1 MSLSAHEFDRLVNKL
16 GYRTRGS
23 DHLLAW
29 LEVDGKI
36 VTRTR
41 RSRKESGDLPM
52 SHSIRQ
58 QMKMSET
65 QMREAVACTLSRDDY
80 LGILREKGVL

>member
-16 GYRTRGS
+16 GYETRNS

-36 VTRTR
+36 VARTR
-41 RSRKESGDLPM
+41 RSRKAGDLPM
-52 SHSIRQ
+52 SHGIRQ
-58 QMKMSET
+58 QMKMNET
-65 QMREAVACTLSRDDY
+65 QMREAVACTLGRDDY
-80 LGILREKGVL
+80 LDILRNKGIL

>member
-1 MSLSAHEFDRLVNKL
+1 MSLSARDFDRLVDKL
-16 GYRTRGS
+16 GYETRNS

-36 VTRTR
+36 VARTR
-41 RSRKESGDLPM
+41 RSRKAGDLPM

-65 QMREAVACTLSRDDY
+65 QMRDAVACTLGRDDY
-80 LGILREKGVL
+80 LDILREKGIL

>member
-1 MSLSAHEFDRLVNKL
+1 MSLSAHEFDSLVDKL
-16 GYRTRGS
+16 GYKTRNS

-36 VTRTR
+36 VARTR
-41 RSRKESGDLPM
+41 RSRKAGDLPM
-52 SHSIRQ
+52 AHSIRQ

-65 QMREAVACTLSRDDY
+65 QMREAVACTLGRDAY
-80 LGILREKGVL
+80 LDILREKGVL